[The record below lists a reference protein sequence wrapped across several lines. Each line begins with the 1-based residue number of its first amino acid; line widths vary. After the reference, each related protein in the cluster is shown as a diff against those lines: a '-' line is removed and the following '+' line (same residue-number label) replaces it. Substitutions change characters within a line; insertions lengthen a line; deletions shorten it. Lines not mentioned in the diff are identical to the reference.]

1 VPAVRETLGRLAALE
16 GVLEALVAGQIEACE
31 EWPVKGHVTFN
42 RRMMYAALNW
52 GVENYSMVIDTLRE
66 LCGGGMLQMPADGS
80 VLEDPDLAPQF
91 ATYWQTPHM
100 SALERMKLFR
110 LAWDIVGSELGG
122 RHLQYEKFFP
132 GASFVVRNHN
142 YREAPWK
149 AWQDRIDS
157 RLERMTPP
165 AGLPE
170 AAE

>member
-1 VPAVRETLGRLAALE
+1 
-16 GVLEALVAGQIEACE
+16 
-31 EWPVKGHVTFN
+31 
-42 RRMMYAALNW
+42 
-52 GVENYSMVIDTLRE
+52 
-66 LCGGGMLQMPADGS
+66 MPADGS
-80 VLEDPDLAPQF
+80 VLEDPELAPQF
-91 ATYWQTPHM
+91 KTYWQTPHM
-100 SALERMKLFR
+100 SALDRMKLFR

-149 AWQDRIDS
+149 AWHDRIDS
-157 RLERMTPP
+157 ILERMTPP